1 MSKELINIISKD
13 DLKTLVNQVYEQRKI
28 YSESGC
34 LKMSFSL
41 IKNQNKRYCFSNII
55 NLKEYENFITSKINR
70 DDYVDDFSLSI
81 SIDIFFSNDEIYI
94 DLCCL
99 NYQYIANFSEKGIR
113 HTPESTI
120 EETTE
125 AIIELIEEINNK
137 QSLFELVWS
146 E

>member
-13 DLKTLVNQVYEQRKI
+13 DLKTLVNQVYEQKKI
-28 YSESGC
+28 YSESNC
-34 LKMSFSL
+34 VKMSFSL
-41 IKNQNKRYCFSNII
+41 IKNQNKRYYFSDII

-81 SIDIFFSNDEIYI
+81 SIDIFFFNDEIDI
-94 DLCCL
+94 DICCFD
-99 NYQYIANFSEKGIR
+99 YQYFADFGEKGIR
-113 HTPESTI
+113 RIIGTV
-120 EETTE
+120 EETTN

-137 QSLFELVWS
+137 QDLFKLVWS